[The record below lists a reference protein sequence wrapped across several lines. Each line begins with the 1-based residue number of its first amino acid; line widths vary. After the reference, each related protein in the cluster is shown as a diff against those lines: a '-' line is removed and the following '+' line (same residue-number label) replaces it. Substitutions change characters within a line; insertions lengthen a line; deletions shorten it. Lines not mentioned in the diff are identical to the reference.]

1 MPDTDK
7 LPPIEA
13 GGTINLE
20 TKPRQVKA
28 WLSDLES
35 SDPVAGAVLLL
46 KFLAACNH
54 SELPE
59 DRRHQLLDLVEPVV
73 SKIRG
78 ALRWQYLKSPPP
90 LDVARQSQADLA
102 SALLTEIA
110 ETYQLLISA
119 NLDRSFRLF
128 GGDPL
133 PGLIRKRI
141 GWLYQGLVHHFEI
154 HAAVPEGLWLALH
167 QCYTLGV
174 RLGHADAADGVG
186 ISATDLYRSA
196 LLLAIADPYRM
207 PDHEVPWALD
217 LIGRHGRLAQLI
229 PASATNLRPGSFA
242 LDHHRDSPPYA
253 LARGHDPLLQTWSF
267 SLSTMELVKFLTWLL
282 NYLGSAKAQL
292 DPDLAPNLGDPRYPA
307 FLQRLKRQWS
317 ASVQRLQ
324 QRRQTEHPLDHQIIS
339 GFAALTAALAGENA
353 TELAPSAATM
363 PAHCQ
368 ATNVSAGGM
377 TLNKVGDLEMPL
389 QVGELVGL
397 RPDSRS
403 PWQAGIVRWLRSPAQ
418 GEVGFGVQFLPP
430 HARLVQLLPARADAG
445 SPALLLCT
453 QPGPAEGGLLVA
465 KAGAIDARAALAI
478 RIEGQARPIKM
489 EKAVDL
495 GPGLDAWRISLA
507 G

>member
-1 MPDTDK
+1 MPDTSK
-7 LPPIEA
+7 QSPSEA

-20 TKPRQVKA
+20 TKPRQVQA
-28 WLSDLES
+28 WLSGIES
-35 SDPVAGAVLLL
+35 SDPVAGAMALL
-46 KFLAACNH
+46 KFLAACNR
-54 SELPE
+54 SDLPE
-59 DRRHQLLDLVEPVV
+59 ERRRQLLDLVEPVV

-90 LDVARQSQADLA
+90 LDMARQSQADLA

-110 ETYQLLISA
+110 DAYQLLISA
-119 NLDRSFRLF
+119 NLERSFRLF

-133 PGLIRKRI
+133 PGLIRNRI
-141 GWLYQGLVHHFEI
+141 GWLCQGLVHHFEI
-154 HAAVPEGLWLALH
+154 HAAVPDGHWLVLH
-167 QCYTLGV
+167 QCYTLAM
-174 RLGHADAADGVG
+174 RLGHTEVADAEGV
-186 ISATDLYRSA
+186 SATDLYRGA

-217 LIGRHGRLAQLI
+217 LIARHGKLAQLI

-253 LARGHDPLLQTWSF
+253 LARDHDPLLQTWSF

-282 NYLGSAKAQL
+282 NYLASPKAQL
-292 DPDLAPNLGDPRYPA
+292 DPELAPHLRDPRYPA

-317 ASVQRLQ
+317 ASLQRLQ
-324 QRRQTEHPLDHQIIS
+324 QRRQTERPLDYQIVS
-339 GFAALTAALAGENA
+339 GFSALTAVLAREGA
-353 TELAPSAATM
+353 TRVMPSVAPM

-377 TLNKVGDLEMPL
+377 TLRMMGDLSMPL
-389 QVGELVGL
+389 QVGDLVGL
-397 RPDSRS
+397 RPDAES

-430 HARLVQLLPARADAG
+430 HARLAQLLPANSEAG

-453 QPGPAEGGLLVA
+453 QAGPIEGGLLVTA
-465 KAGAIDARAALAI
+465 AGVLDARSAPAI
-478 RIEGQARPIKM
+478 RIEGRVMTIRL
-489 EKAVDL
+489 EKTIEL
-495 GPGLDAWRISLA
+495 GASLDACRVSLA